1 MNMPSAMTT
10 NAWMTMR
17 NSVSSAV
24 FATEMRQLMMDPAML
39 PAQLVHRAG
48 GTPVADAGA
57 KQGGAKRRFGLGGRA
72 RPLANVRWSAGSMGR
87 EGGPLGCSLSSVGM
101 TTLGLVWVD
110 SHGGGDYRDDN
121 GSIAVR
127 WSKNLT
133 HDKID
138 SVAPVSIA
146 ARED

>member
-1 MNMPSAMTT
+1 
-10 NAWMTMR
+10 
-17 NSVSSAV
+17 
-24 FATEMRQLMMDPAML
+24 
-39 PAQLVHRAG
+39 
-48 GTPVADAGA
+48 
-57 KQGGAKRRFGLGGRA
+57 
-72 RPLANVRWSAGSMGR
+72 
-87 EGGPLGCSLSSVGM
+87 M

-121 GSIAVR
+121 GSIPVR